1 MAKYKVGDEVRVRK
15 DLECWKRY
23 CDEDGV
29 ASDTAVI
36 DMLEFAG
43 KWCTIES
50 ITPNGKYKLKE
61 DTSGCNWVDDMFD
74 ADVKVEVTGESSLVE
89 KHKSICR
96 CLNDLYAKKNADYGN
111 SFHDSFLEEGWA
123 MPRIRLCDKMNR
135 LKSLTKNGKQKVKDE
150 SIRDTLL
157 DLANYS
163 IMTVMELDAQH

>member
-15 DLECWKRY
+15 DLECGKRY
-23 CDEDGV
+23 YNEDGIT
-29 ASDTAVI
+29 SDTVVI

-43 KWCTIES
+43 KWCTVES
-50 ITPNGKYKLKE
+50 ITHKGKYELK
-61 DTSGCNWVDDMFD
+61 DMPKWAWVDDMFD
-74 ADVKVEVTGESSLVE
+74 ADTKVEVTGESPLVE
-89 KHKSICR
+89 KHKNICR

-123 MPRIRLCDKMNR
+123 MPRIRLGDKMNR
-135 LKSLTKNGKQKVKDE
+135 LKSLTKNGKQEVKDE

-157 DLANYS
+157 DLANYA